1 MRIRRLAMSGG
12 REVAISA
19 VFTALLVVSILF
31 LPSVLL
37 TSGRLGPSSAK
48 EWPFLAAAKDGGGYP
63 VSFAYLISAST
74 GDAERAARLLAALYH
89 PANSYLLHLDREA
102 PAEEHRRLAGLVSG
116 QPVYGR
122 VGNVWIVGKPNLV
135 TYRGPTMLST
145 TLHAMAVL
153 LRVGRRWDWFVNL
166 SASDYPLVTQD
177 DLMEAFSRLPRD
189 LNFIQHTSHL
199 GWKIKKRARPVILDT
214 ALYEADR
221 SELLRPS
228 PNITTNRRGLPT
240 AFKLF
245 TGSAWTM
252 LSRRFAEYCVVGWDN
267 LARTLLL
274 YHANLVS
281 SPEFYFQ
288 TVACNSREFR
298 NATVNSD
305 LHFIRWD
312 TPPKQHPL
320 YLGPKDYRRMV
331 LSSAAFARKF
341 RDADLVLDRI
351 DREILKRRPPP
362 RDDDNDDHDDHA
374 ASASAARHGGQF
386 FSYGG
391 WCSEGVVGLCSNPW
405 EPSRKGA
412 IKPGAGSRRLRI
424 MLNKMLSGRN
434 FRKQQCR

>member
-1 MRIRRLAMSGG
+1 MRIRGLAMSGG

-48 EWPFLAAAKDGGGYP
+48 EWPFLAAAKDGGYYP

-102 PAEEHRRLAGLVSG
+102 PAEEHRRLAELVSG

-252 LSRRFAEYCVVGWDN
+252 LSRRFAEYCVMGWDN

-351 DREILKRRPPP
+351 DREILKRRPPS
-362 RDDDNDDHDDHA
+362 RDDDHGDHA
-374 ASASAARHGGQF
+374 ASASVARHGGQF

-391 WCSEGVVGLCSNPW
+391 WCSEGEVGLCSNPW

-412 IKPGAGSRRLRI
+412 IKPGAGSRRLRV

>member
-1 MRIRRLAMSGG
+1 MRVRGLAMSGG
-12 REVAISA
+12 GREMAVSA
-19 VFTALLVVSILF
+19 AFTALLVVSILL
-31 LPSVLL
+31 LPSLLL
-37 TSGRLGPSSAK
+37 TSGRYGPSTSSAK
-48 EWPFLAAAKDGGGYP
+48 ADWPFLDGGGGQGYP

-74 GDAERAARLLAALYH
+74 GGAEAAARVLAALYH

-102 PAEEHRRLAGLVSG
+102 PAEEHRRLSELVSG

-122 VGNVWIVGKPNLV
+122 VGNVWIVGRPNLV

-153 LRVGRRWDWFVNL
+153 LRLGRRWDWFVNL

-189 LNFIQHTSHL
+189 LNFIQHTSRL
-199 GWKIKKRARPVILDT
+199 GWKIKKRVQPVILDT

-221 SELLRPS
+221 SVLLRPS
-228 PNITTNRRGLPT
+228 RNITTNRRSLPT
-240 AFKLF
+240 SFKLF
-245 TGSAWTM
+245 TGSAWTI
-252 LSRRFAEYCVVGWDN
+252 LSRRFAEYCVMGWDN
-267 LARTLLL
+267 LPRRLLL

-298 NATVNSD
+298 NSTVNSD

-320 YLGPKDYRRMV
+320 NLGPKDYRRMV

-341 RDADLVLDRI
+341 KHGDLVLDRI

-362 RDDDNDDHDDHA
+362 RDNDDVDEAPA
-374 ASASAARHGGQF
+374 AAAAPGHSGQF

-391 WCSEGVVGLCSNPW
+391 WCSEVGLCSNPR
-405 EPSRKGA
+405 EPDRKGV
-412 IKPGAGSRRLRI
+412 IKAGAGSRRLTV
-424 MLNKMLSGRN
+424 MLNKMLSERN

>member
-1 MRIRRLAMSGG
+1 MRVRGLAMGG

-19 VFTALLVVSILF
+19 VFTGLLVVSILS
-31 LPSVLL
+31 LPSLLL
-37 TSGRLGPSSAK
+37 TTGRFSRGAGPAAD
-48 EWPFLAAAKDGGGYP
+48 WPFLQQLGEKAYP
-63 VSFAYLISAST
+63 ASFAYLISAST
-74 GDAERAARLLAALYH
+74 GEAERAARLLGALYH
-89 PANSYLLHLDREA
+89 PANSYLVHLDQEA
-102 PAEEHRRLAGLVSG
+102 PAEEHRRLAELVSG

-122 VGNVWIVGKPNLV
+122 VGNVWIVGRPNLV

-153 LRVGRRWDWFVNL
+153 LRLGRPWDWFVNL

-228 PNITTNRRGLPT
+228 PNITINRRGLPT

-252 LSRRFAEYCVVGWDN
+252 LSRRFVEYCVMGWDN
-267 LARTLLL
+267 LPRTLLL

-288 TVACNSREFR
+288 TVACNSAEFR

-312 TPPKQHPL
+312 NPPKQHPL
-320 YLGPKDYRRMV
+320 YLRPADYRRMV

-341 RDADLVLDRI
+341 KHADPVLDRI
-351 DREILKRRPPP
+351 DREILKRQPPP
-362 RDDDNDDHDDHA
+362 RDDGDNGSSVDA
-374 ASASAARHGGQF
+374 QQGRF
-386 FSYGG
+386 FSYAG
-391 WCSEGVVGLCSNPW
+391 WCSEGEVGLCSDPR
-405 EPSRKGA
+405 ELPGSRKGA
-412 IKPGAGSRRLRI
+412 IKAGAGARRLRV
-424 MLNKMLSGRN
+424 MLNKLLSARN
-434 FRKQQCR
+434 FRRQQCR

>member
-1 MRIRRLAMSGG
+1 M
-12 REVAISA
+12 A
-19 VFTALLVVSILF
+19 VLTALLVVSILF
-31 LPSVLL
+31 LLPSLLL
-37 TSGRLGPSSAK
+37 TNRRPSSSSKAD
-48 EWPFLAAAKDGGGYP
+48 WPFLSAAKDGSYP

-74 GDAERAARLLAALYH
+74 GDAEPAARLLAALYH

-102 PAEEHRRLAGLVSG
+102 PAEEHRRLAELVSG

-122 VGNVWIVGKPNLV
+122 VGNVWIVGNPNLV
-135 TYRGPTMLST
+135 TYRGPTMLTT

-153 LRVGRRWDWFVNL
+153 LRLARRWDWFVNL

-189 LNFIQHTSHL
+189 LNFVQHTSRL
-199 GWKIKKRARPVILDT
+199 GWKIKKRVQPVILDT

-228 PNITTNRRGLPT
+228 RNITTNRRSLPT
-240 AFKLF
+240 SFKLF

-252 LSRRFAEYCVVGWDN
+252 LSRGFAEYCVVGWDN
-267 LARTLLL
+267 LPRTLLL

-288 TVACNSREFR
+288 TVACNSRHFR

-320 YLGPKDYRRMV
+320 NLGPKDYRRMV

-341 RDADLVLDRI
+341 KHCDLVLDRI

-362 RDDDNDDHDDHA
+362 RDDDGNDDDEAPPA
-374 ASASAARHGGQF
+374 AHWPGAGGHF

-391 WCSEGVVGLCSNPW
+391 WCSEGGVGLCSNPR
-405 EPSRKGA
+405 EPHRKGA
-412 IKPGAGSRRLRI
+412 IKAGAGARRLTV
-424 MLNKMLSGRN
+424 MLNKMMSQRN

>member
-1 MRIRRLAMSGG
+1 MRIRGLAMSGG

-48 EWPFLAAAKDGGGYP
+48 EWPFLTAAKDGGGYP

-74 GDAERAARLLAALYH
+74 GDAERATRLLAALYH
-89 PANSYLLHLDREA
+89 PANSYLLHLDRDA
-102 PAEEHRRLAGLVSG
+102 PAEEHRRLAELVSG

-214 ALYEADR
+214 ALYQADR

-341 RDADLVLDRI
+341 RDGDFVLDRI

-362 RDDDNDDHDDHA
+362 RDDDDVDHDDHA
-374 ASASAARHGGQF
+374 ASGSAARHGGQF

-391 WCSEGVVGLCSNPW
+391 WCSEGEVGLCSNPW

-412 IKPGAGSRRLRI
+412 IKPGAGSRRLRVI
-424 MLNKMLSGRN
+424 LNKMLSGRN

>member
-1 MRIRRLAMSGG
+1 MRIRGLAMSGG
-12 REVAISA
+12 REVVISA

-122 VGNVWIVGKPNLV
+122 VGNVWIVGKPNLI

-199 GWKIKKRARPVILDT
+199 GWKINKRARPVILDT

-228 PNITTNRRGLPT
+228 PNITTIRRGLPT

-362 RDDDNDDHDDHA
+362 RDDDNDDHA

-391 WCSEGVVGLCSNPW
+391 WCSEGEVGLCSNPW

-412 IKPGAGSRRLRI
+412 IKPGAGSRRLRV

>member
-1 MRIRRLAMSGG
+1 M
-12 REVAISA
+12 
-19 VFTALLVVSILF
+19 
-31 LPSVLL
+31 
-37 TSGRLGPSSAK
+37 
-48 EWPFLAAAKDGGGYP
+48 
-63 VSFAYLISAST
+63 
-74 GDAERAARLLAALYH
+74 
-89 PANSYLLHLDREA
+89 
-102 PAEEHRRLAGLVSG
+102 
-116 QPVYGR
+116 
-122 VGNVWIVGKPNLV
+122 
-135 TYRGPTMLST
+135 
-145 TLHAMAVL
+145 L

-214 ALYEADR
+214 ALYQADR

-252 LSRRFAEYCVVGWDN
+252 LSRRFAKYCVVGWDN

-341 RDADLVLDRI
+341 RDGDFVLDRI

-362 RDDDNDDHDDHA
+362 RDDDDVDHDDHA
-374 ASASAARHGGQF
+374 ASGSAARHGGQF

-391 WCSEGVVGLCSNPW
+391 WCSEGEVGLCSNPW

-412 IKPGAGSRRLRI
+412 IKPGAGSRRLRVI
-424 MLNKMLSGRN
+424 LNKMLSGRN